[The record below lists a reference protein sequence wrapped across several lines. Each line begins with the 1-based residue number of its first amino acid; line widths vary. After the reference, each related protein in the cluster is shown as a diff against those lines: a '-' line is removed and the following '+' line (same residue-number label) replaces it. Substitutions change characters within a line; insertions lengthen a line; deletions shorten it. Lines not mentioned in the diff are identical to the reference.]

1 MLLRVS
7 STSSAC
13 YKETETIAMQA
24 YKVSSIEKGIHDRS
38 FPQVSPF
45 NPMTEEYRCFDTSSR
60 L

>member
-1 MLLRVS
+1 
-7 STSSAC
+7 
-13 YKETETIAMQA
+13 MQA